1 MTIIVTDENR
11 ATWEARLTEAE
22 TALHQVMVGT
32 GVASL
37 SYDGETVTYTRSSAA
52 QLRAYVNEL
61 QKALGKITQSRP
73 RGRTFISSGL
83 WY

>member
-22 TALHQVMVGT
+22 TALHKVMVGT

-37 SYDGETVTYTRSSAA
+37 AYDGETVTYTRANVA
-52 QLRAYVNEL
+52 RLQAYVNEL
-61 QKALGKITQSRP
+61 QTALGKTTRSRP
-73 RGRTFISSGL
+73 RARTFTFGRSC
-83 WY
+83 Y